1 MNHYERLGVS
11 PTADPAVIKAAYR
24 ARVAAAHPDRADGA
38 RDERLRTAETAA
50 LNAAYAVLTDPVR
63 RADYDRELTAE
74 SQHADPVQRS
84 TRRTA
89 SPSPRSETRTAGQDR
104 PRRPDPGGLGR
115 WFLTD
120 PGGQWAAVALLGA
133 LSLLPIPFGGGLF
146 TSLNFFC
153 SSALPLIVAQWA
165 VSRRVS
171 GSPAGL
177 LAFGLFGLLRAL
189 SPIKLR

>member
-1 MNHYERLGVS
+1 MNHYECLGVS

-24 ARVAAAHPDRADGA
+24 ARVTAAHPDRAAGA

-50 LNAAYAVLTDPVR
+50 LNAAYAVLSDQLR
-63 RADYDRELTAE
+63 RADYDRELGTQSGPKQQAR
-74 SQHADPVQRS
+74 PS
-84 TRRTA
+84 TQRTA
-89 SPSPRSETRTAGQDR
+89 SPSPRSEPETPAPKRW
-104 PRRPDPGGLGR
+104 RRPDPASLGR
-115 WFLTD
+115 WFLAD
-120 PGGQWAAVALLGA
+120 PGGQWAAIALLGC

-171 GSPAGL
+171 GSPAGM